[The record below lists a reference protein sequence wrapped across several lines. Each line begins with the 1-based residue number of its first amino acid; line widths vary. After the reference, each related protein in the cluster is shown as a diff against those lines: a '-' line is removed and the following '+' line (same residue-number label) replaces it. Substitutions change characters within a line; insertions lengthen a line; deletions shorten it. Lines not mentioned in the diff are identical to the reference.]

1 MISVKKPYRGTWIFV
16 FIFAFALGLIIRD
29 MSTSKLTVI
38 KSTSAVAPA
47 PTVEML
53 ADEEALAELININTA
68 SKAELMQLKGI
79 GGKMAERIID
89 YRTEHGLFETV
100 QDIMKVNGIGE
111 SKFEDLKDRIC
122 VTDVK

>member
-1 MISVKKPYRGTWIFV
+1 MKKPYRGTWIFV

-53 ADEEALAELININTA
+53 ADEEAPAELININTA

-111 SKFEDLKDRIC
+111 SKFEDLKDCIC